1 MHWYKGTTPKAMD
14 GGEDDLY
21 VFGNSRLPGIY
32 KCGRSKDVE
41 KRRKELQQSQ
51 PFHIITHA
59 VFAKA
64 GGVEYRVHQALA
76 EFRVDGAGREWFQ
89 VSLERIL
96 TEIGKCLDKNL
107 LGEALEQFEHVEPA

>member
-1 MHWYKGTTPKAMD
+1 MD
-14 GGEDDLY
+14 EDDLY
-21 VFGNSRLPGIY
+21 VFGNSRLPGVY
-32 KCGRSKDVE
+32 KCGRSKDAE

-51 PFHIITHA
+51 PFHIIAHA

-96 TEIGKCLDKNL
+96 TEIGKCLDKKL
-107 LGEALEQFEHVEPA
+107 VGETLESYQFEHVEPA

>member
-1 MHWYKGTTPKAMD
+1 MQELML
-14 GGEDDLY
+14 GGLLGLQLVLEGLE
-21 VFGNSRLPGIY
+21 GELR
-32 KCGRSKDVE
+32 VE

-51 PFHIITHA
+51 PFHIILHA

-96 TEIGKCLDKNL
+96 TEIGKCLDKKL
-107 LGEALEQFEHVEPA
+107 VGEALEQFEHVEPA